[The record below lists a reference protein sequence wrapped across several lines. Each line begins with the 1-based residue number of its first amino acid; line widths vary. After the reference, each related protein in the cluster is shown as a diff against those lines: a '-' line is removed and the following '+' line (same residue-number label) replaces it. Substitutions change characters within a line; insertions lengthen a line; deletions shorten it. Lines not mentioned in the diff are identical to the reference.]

1 MRGRTHILSSVAA
14 LGATQLLSDKVT
26 PHGITALIEPTS
38 QPLMMTY
45 GLMTLGVVIGST
57 LPDIDATSERFH
69 RTITHTLWFIALM
82 GFLWWKVY
90 TNPTI
95 PFHSVLNPVL
105 FGNMLGTAFHCI
117 EDAYSIRGVAWLWPF
132 QQYITYPPSKEYP
145 KGGVVVKGPRPFTPP
160 IYRVGSK
167 FLGLSGTV
175 WWTLIA
181 VPIYIHSLYTLI

>member
-26 PHGITALIEPTS
+26 PHGITALIEPSS
-38 QPLMMTY
+38 QPLMVTY

-57 LPDIDATSERFH
+57 LPDIDVKSERFH
-69 RTITHTLWFIALM
+69 RTITHTLWLM

-117 EDAYSIRGVAWLWPF
+117 EDAYSKMGVAWLWPL
-132 QQYITYPPSKEYP
+132 QQYITYPNGAK
-145 KGGVVVKGPRPFTPP
+145 VLKGPRPFTPP

-167 FLGLSGTV
+167 FLGISGLV

-181 VPIYIHSLYTLI
+181 VPVYIYSLYTLI

>member
-1 MRGRTHILSSVAA
+1 MRWRTHELSSVAA
-14 LGATQLLSDKVT
+14 LGALQIASEKLTTQSIVT
-26 PHGITALIEPTS
+26 IVTS
-38 QPLMMTY
+38 PEQPLIVTY
-45 GLMTLGVVIGST
+45 LLVTAGVLIGSI
-57 LPDIDATSERFH
+57 LPDIDVKLKRFH

-117 EDAYSIRGVAWLWPF
+117 EDAYSVRGVAWLWPF

-167 FLGLSGTV
+167 FLGIPGHI
-175 WWTLIA
+175 WWTAIA
-181 VPIYIHSLYTLI
+181 VPVYTYSIYTLL